1 MCSYICLEDCL
12 VALVCPCAHTFVL
25 KTVWSLRCVR
35 VLIYLSRR
43 LSGRSGVSVCS
54 YICLEDCL
62 VALVCPCAHT
72 FVLKTT
78 WSLWCVHVLI
88 HLS

>member
-25 KTVWSLRCVR
+25 KTVGSLWCVH
-35 VLIYLSRR
+35 VLIHLY
-43 LSGRSGVSVCS
+43 
-54 YICLEDCL
+54 EDYL

-72 FVLKTT
+72 FVLKTV
-78 WSLWCVHVLI
+78 WSLWCVRVLI